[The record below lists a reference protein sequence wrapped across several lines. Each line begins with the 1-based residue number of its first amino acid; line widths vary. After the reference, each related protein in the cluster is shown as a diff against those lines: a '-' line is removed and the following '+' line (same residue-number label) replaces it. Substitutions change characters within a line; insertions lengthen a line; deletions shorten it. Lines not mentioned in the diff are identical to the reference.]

1 MVRDFRRLVLPFQ
14 REART
19 GQKYCV
25 GFVARKYLDILYGKH
40 LLFYPGKDNIYI
52 EVSKEDFESICDGE
66 ELYLETACVTG
77 EVLAL
82 KCGDRVFKDPE
93 EFSFSDR

>member
-1 MVRDFRRLVLPFQ
+1 MKVGKKDDLAGLAFARPFL
-14 REART
+14 EFEGT
-19 GQKYCV
+19 
-25 GFVARKYLDILYGKH
+25 
-40 LLFYPGKDNIYI
+40 DNIYI
-52 EVSKEDFESICDGE
+52 EVTKEDFESIVDGE
-66 ELYLETACVTG
+66 GLYLETACVTG